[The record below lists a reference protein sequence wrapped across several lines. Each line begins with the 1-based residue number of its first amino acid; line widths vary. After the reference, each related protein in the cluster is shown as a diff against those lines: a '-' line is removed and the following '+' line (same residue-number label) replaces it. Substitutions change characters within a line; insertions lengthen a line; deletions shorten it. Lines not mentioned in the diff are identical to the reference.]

1 MDLKRAKRQNHHALP
16 GVLRALALALATC
29 AVLGAEAYRFELGGT
44 QRSPDELPRSE
55 AIGVLRVGPSL
66 RLPAYQ
72 LTILDSASD
81 TGFTTCKPDSMHAK
95 ADLDP
100 KAAGR
105 LAAYAHPEGWIL
117 VPRGWKPLGAAAGMD
132 GSGYVSFVPPQGLGH
147 ITYDTAG
154 GCAGCAAMDAR
165 PYFPEVRRRPDL
177 ADQPY
182 PGTNVPL
189 KVFRISRTLAAYRA
203 WVRKQPIDGLACF
216 APDSDSPFYRVE
228 VSLPAGDRDLA
239 GPILDWF
246 LNARQ
251 RQARVPWRGGN

>member
-1 MDLKRAKRQNHHALP
+1 MDLRRTTPLGRPVLP

-29 AVLGAEAYRFELGGT
+29 AALGGEVYRFQLGGS

-72 LTILDSASD
+72 LTILDSAAD
-81 TGFTTCKPDSMHAK
+81 TGFTTCKPDSMHVK
-95 ADLDP
+95 AHLDP
-100 KAAGR
+100 RAARR
-105 LAAYAHPEGWIL
+105 LAAYAHPDGWIL

-132 GSGYVSFVPPQGLGH
+132 GSGYVSFVPPHGLGH

-154 GCAGCAAMDAR
+154 ACAGCAAMDAM

-177 ADQPY
+177 EDQPY
-182 PGTNVPL
+182 LGSNVPL
-189 KVFRISRTLAAYRA
+189 QVFRISRTLAAYRA
-203 WVRKQPIDGLACF
+203 RIQDQPIDGLAWF
-216 APDSDSPFYRVE
+216 APDSDAPFHQVE
-228 VSLPAGDRDLA
+228 LSLPAGDRDLA

-246 LNARQ
+246 LDARQ
-251 RQARVPWRGGN
+251 RKARLPWRGGN